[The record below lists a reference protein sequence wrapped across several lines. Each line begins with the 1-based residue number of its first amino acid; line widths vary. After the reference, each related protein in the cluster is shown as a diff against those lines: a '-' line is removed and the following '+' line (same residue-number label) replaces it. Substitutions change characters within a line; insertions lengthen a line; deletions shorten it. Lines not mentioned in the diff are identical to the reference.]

1 MNKSLTA
8 AYVFAQ
14 SPTGSHELAGTLSQ
28 SRTAGTFV
36 YSDQWLE
43 HSWAY
48 ALDPVNLKLQT
59 GAFTTTNTNKVFPV
73 FSDAGPDDW
82 GTKVLLA
89 GHTRLPA
96 NEIERLLAT
105 SGHGVGC
112 LRFSLS
118 RSRPKE
124 PAPAPSINLLHELE
138 DASLKIANNQTV
150 DPALLALLIP
160 ATSMGGARP
169 KITLREGNKDY
180 IAKFSKPGDLINVP
194 RVEYATMLL
203 AQQCGINIP
212 EIRLQNLSGR
222 DAFIIQR
229 FDRHQIQQL
238 HYISAH
244 SLFNR
249 DRVRLFDDAFADPCS
264 YIALAGI
271 LRAHARDWHKN
282 VTELFRRIVLNVYIG
297 NLDDHG
303 RNHGFLYDPANPGWQ
318 LSAAFDIVPTI
329 SQGREH
335 ALGIGRYGRQRSMNN
350 VLTTAEG
357 FGLSDE
363 EARRI
368 IDEVVGVAAGWQ
380 VFFTNVGVTEQD
392 VGVLEKVIGC
402 FGS

>member
-194 RVEYATMLL
+194 RVEYATML
-203 AQQCGINIP
+203 P
-212 EIRLQNLSGR
+212 E
-222 DAFIIQR
+222 
-229 FDRHQIQQL
+229 
-238 HYISAH
+238 
-244 SLFNR
+244 
-249 DRVRLFDDAFADPCS
+249 
-264 YIALAGI
+264 
-271 LRAHARDWHKN
+271 
-282 VTELFRRIVLNVYIG
+282 
-297 NLDDHG
+297 
-303 RNHGFLYDPANPGWQ
+303 
-318 LSAAFDIVPTI
+318 DID
-329 SQGREH
+329 
-335 ALGIGRYGRQRSMNN
+335 SMGATSM
-350 VLTTAEG
+350 VCM
-357 FGLSDE
+357 
-363 EARRI
+363 R
-368 IDEVVGVAAGWQ
+368 
-380 VFFTNVGVTEQD
+380 
-392 VGVLEKVIGC
+392 
-402 FGS
+402 

>member
-1 MNKSLTA
+1 MSKAITT

-14 SPTGSHELAGTLSQ
+14 SPSGAHELAGILSQ
-28 SRTAGTFV
+28 HRTAGTFT
-36 YSDQWLE
+36 YSQHWLE
-43 HSWAY
+43 QPWAY
-48 ALDPVNLKLQT
+48 PLDPVNLKLQPD
-59 GAFTTTNTNKVFPV
+59 AIITTNANQVHPV

-96 NEIERLLAT
+96 NETERLLAT

-124 PAPAPSINLLHELE
+124 PSPPPSLELLHELE
-138 DASLKIANNQTV
+138 DASQKIANNQTV

-169 KITLREGNKDY
+169 KITLREHDKDY

-194 RVEYATMLL
+194 RVEYACMRL

-212 EIRLQNLSGR
+212 DIRLQTLGER

-229 FDRHQIQQL
+229 FDRHEKRQL

-249 DRVRLFDDAFADPCS
+249 DRVRLYDNAYADPCS
-264 YIALAGI
+264 YIALSKM
-271 LRAHARDWHKN
+271 LRTHARDWN
-282 VTELFRRIVLNVYIG
+282 DTAMELFRRIVFNVYIG
-297 NLDDHG
+297 NIDDHG
-303 RNHGFLYDPANPGWQ
+303 RNHGCLYDPANPGWQ
-318 LSAAFDIVPTI
+318 LSAAFDIVPTV

-335 ALGIGRYGRQRSMNN
+335 ALGIGRFGRQRSMGN
-350 VLTTAEG
+350 VMSAAEG
-357 FGLSDE
+357 FGLSGDE
-363 EARRI
+363 AKGI
-368 IDEVVGVAAGWQ
+368 VDEVVGVASGWRI
-380 VFFTNVGVTEQD
+380 VFQNSGVESEDTRIAEQI
-392 VGVLEKVIGC
+392 IGI
-402 FGS
+402 F

>member
-1 MNKSLTA
+1 MSKSLTS

-14 SPTGSHELAGTLSQ
+14 SPSGTHELTGTLSQ
-28 SRTAGTFV
+28 SRTAGSFV

-43 HSWAY
+43 QPWAY
-48 ALDPVNLKLQT
+48 PLDPVNLKLQSSPI
-59 GAFTTTNTNKVFPV
+59 TTTNSNKVHPV

-96 NEIERLLAT
+96 NETERLLAT

-124 PAPAPSINLLHELE
+124 PAPAPSFDLLHELE

-169 KITLREGNKDY
+169 KITLREDNKDY
-180 IAKFSKPGDLINVP
+180 IAKFSKTGDLINVP

-212 EIRLQNLSGR
+212 DIRLQILGDR
-222 DAFIIQR
+222 DTFIIQR
-229 FDRHQIQQL
+229 FDRHQNQQL

-271 LRAHARDWHKN
+271 LRAHARDWHKSA
-282 VTELFRRIVLNVYIG
+282 TQLFRRIVFNVYIG

-303 RNHGFLYDPANPGWQ
+303 RNHGCLYDPANPGWQ
-318 LSAAFDIVPTI
+318 LSAAFDIVPTV

-335 ALGIGRYGRQRSMNN
+335 ALGIGRFGRLRSMGN
-350 VLTTAEG
+350 VLSAAEG
-357 FGLSDE
+357 FGLSDH
-363 EARRI
+363 EAKRI
-368 IDEVVGVAAGWQ
+368 IDEVLGVAAGWR
-380 VFFTNVGVTEQD
+380 VFFTNAGVTEQD
-392 VGVLEKVIGC
+392 VGVLGKVVATT
-402 FGS
+402 F

>member
-1 MNKSLTA
+1 MTTSLTT

-14 SPTGSHELAGTLSQ
+14 SPSGTHELAGVLSQ
-28 SRTAGTFV
+28 NRTSGSFV
-36 YSDQWLE
+36 YNEQWLE

-59 GAFTTTNTNKVFPV
+59 GAYTATNTNKVLPV

-124 PAPAPSINLLHELE
+124 PAPPPSIDLLQELE
-138 DASLKIANNQTV
+138 DASQKIANNQAV

-169 KITLREGNKDY
+169 KITLRENNKDY
-180 IAKFSKPGDLINVP
+180 IAKFSKPGDLVNVP
-194 RVEYATMLL
+194 RVEYATMQL
-203 AQQCGINIP
+203 ARLCGISVP
-212 EIRLQNLSGR
+212 DIRLQQLGDR

-229 FDRHQIQQL
+229 FDRDAKRQL

-249 DRVRLFDDAFADPCS
+249 DRVRLYDDAFADPCS
-264 YIALAGI
+264 YVALSKI
-271 LRAHARDWHKN
+271 LRTHAHDWKASARQ
-282 VTELFRRIVLNVYIG
+282 LFRRIVFNVYIG
-297 NLDDHG
+297 NIDDHG
-303 RNHGFLYDPANPGWQ
+303 RNHGCLYDPANPGWQ

-329 SQGREH
+329 SQSREH
-335 ALGIGRYGRQRSMNN
+335 ALGIGRLGRQRSLQN
-350 VLTTAEG
+350 VVSAAEA
-357 FGLSDE
+357 FGLSE
-363 EARRI
+363 GEARGI
-368 IDEVVGVAAGWQ
+368 VDEVVGVASEWRIFFQDSGVAIQDIRIAGQ
-380 VFFTNVGVTEQD
+380 I
-392 VGVLEKVIGC
+392 IGIC
-402 FGS
+402 